1 MGLCPPHI
9 VENLLKGVSVSAS
22 EVKLAIGNRKSE
34 MTKVLR
40 IIARLNVGGPARH
53 AGWLSQGLQS
63 AGYETLLVAAFV
75 PAGED
80 DMIYIAAEAGIVPD
94 GGPQMS
100 GEV

>member
-53 AGWLSQGLQS
+53 VVWLSQGLQS
-63 AGYETLLVAAFV
+63 AGYETVLVAGFV
-75 PAGED
+75 PRGGD
-80 DMIYIAAEAGIVPD
+80 DLSYIAADAGITPNAVHHS
-94 GGPQMS
+94 GPQR
-100 GEV
+100 